1 MVDIRVVSAPYA
13 SESWH
18 ETVAQMIR
26 VPVSVLSSWLDYQ
39 RIYGQQA
46 GYGFEDL
53 SVTFMLGDRPIAVWP
68 RAMVKDD
75 SGSAFV
81 TSLPGTLREP
91 YTAEGL
97 SAAEQKALSSAA
109 LSDLIE
115 TCRPARAVAD
125 LACHMG
131 SHGELTPLGER
142 VSRSFQSVGA
152 NVELVVDL
160 SDGKPGAWRSV
171 RRSYRSLISGMN
183 RIASTRISTDPV
195 DLPILKGLHRAA
207 AGRTTRSEETWTSQ
221 ARAMAAGDAFLVLV
235 SSLAGGGEDIGGALI
250 YHSAWQAEYAV
261 GAYDR
266 ALQATNAP
274 VGHLAQWAAIQ
285 YLCEHTEVKSYV
297 LGRFSRLDE
306 WRGKL
311 GGINQFKSGFA
322 SRYVA
327 RPVFRICSD

>member
-1 MVDIRVVSAPYA
+1 MADIRVVSAPYA
-13 SESWH
+13 SKSWH
-18 ETVAQMIR
+18 EVVAQMNP

-46 GYGFEDL
+46 GHGFEDL

-68 RAMVKDD
+68 RALVKDD
-75 SGSAFV
+75 SGGAFV

-91 YTAEGL
+91 CTAEGL
-97 SAAEQKALSSAA
+97 SANELKALSSAA
-109 LSDLIE
+109 LSDLMG
-115 TCRPARAVAD
+115 TCQLARAVAD
-125 LACHMG
+125 LACHIG

-142 VSRSFQSVGA
+142 VSRSFESVGA
-152 NVELVVDL
+152 SVELVVDL

-183 RIASTRISTDPV
+183 RVASTRISTDPA
-195 DLPILKGLHRAA
+195 DLPVLKGLHLAA

-221 ARAMAAGDAFLVLV
+221 ARAMEEGNAFLVLV
-235 SSLAGGGEDIGGALI
+235 SSLPEGGEDIGGALI

-266 ALQATNAP
+266 ALQSTNAP
-274 VGHLAQWAAIQ
+274 VGHLAQWAAIE
-285 YLCEHTEVKSYV
+285 YLCEHTEVKSYI

-322 SRYVA
+322 NRYVA
-327 RPVFRICSD
+327 HPVFRIRPD